1 MTALNTA
8 TASPRPS
15 EGLALLAGAEAART
29 RPLESAAAIRAA
41 LEASPED
48 WRVRLAAY
56 RFFFYSHDHA
66 EALEQANVLVR
77 HAARQLNI
85 AADWRDVGPQDAGFT
100 EFEFG
105 PGLYMQALVALGFCA
120 AKLHRDDLAHEVLS
134 KSGELDP
141 TDRFG
146 GLWLLR
152 HMEARDAALEE

>member
-1 MTALNTA
+1 MTALTTA
-8 TASPRPS
+8 TASLRPN
-15 EGLALLAGAEAART
+15 EGLSLLAGAAEARSK
-29 RPLESAAAIRAA
+29 PLESAAAIRAA
-41 LEASPED
+41 LDASPDD

-56 RFFFYSHDHA
+56 RFYFYSHDHA
-66 EALEQANVLVR
+66 AALEQARVLLR

-85 AADWRDVGPQDAGFT
+85 AADWRDVRAEDAGFT
-100 EFEFG
+100 QFEFG

-134 KSGELDP
+134 KAGELDP

-152 HMEARDAALEE
+152 HMEARDTTLED

>member
-15 EGLALLAGAEAART
+15 EGLALLAGAEAARS

-41 LEASPED
+41 LEAAPED

-56 RFFFYSHDHA
+56 RFYFYSHDHA
-66 EALEQANVLVR
+66 AALEQAGELIR

-85 AADWRDVGPQDAGFT
+85 AGDWREVRPGDAPFSAH
-100 EFEFG
+100 EFG
-105 PGLYMQALVALGFCA
+105 PGLYMQALVALGYCA
-120 AKLHRDDLAHEVLS
+120 ARLHRDDIAHEVLS
-134 KSGELDP
+134 KAGDLDP

>member
-1 MTALNTA
+1 M

-15 EGLALLAGAEAART
+15 EGLALLAGAQAART
-29 RPLESAAAIRAA
+29 KPLESKAAIRAA
-41 LEASPED
+41 LEASPDD

-66 EALEQANVLVR
+66 EALEQAEVLVC

-85 AADWRDVGPQDAGFT
+85 ATDWRDVGQDDAGFS
-100 EFEFG
+100 EFEFA

-120 AKLHRDDLAHEVLS
+120 AKLHRDDLAHEVLA
-134 KSGELDP
+134 KTGELDP

-146 GLWLLR
+146 GMWLLR
-152 HMEARDAALEE
+152 HMEARDAAQED